1 MKENIND
8 FTQFLVP
15 SETNETTEVQ
25 PIVENE
31 NDFTQFLVS
40 PETTTSPITPPKKN
54 TYEGIKSDANMRARA
69 VRFAKNHLGHEN
81 IDEDEAVDEFL
92 EHFRQ
97 FSVNEIYAGMDYNYV
112 SGLATDAKAGNTKK
126 KQELEDYRSLYSA
139 YEQMP
144 SFFEEGGSDTSTA
157 LLDYLGGIATAPS
170 TYLSLL
176 VPAAGKVAGQA
187 AVATA
192 KLGIGKV
199 LSTVVANPLKSTAV
213 IEGVGGALQDIG
225 AQGTMIEANLQDDYS
240 FGQTALATAI
250 TSVASVGVPLVMGKK
265 KLVNYIERN
274 TGDIVQESEDAIIK
288 RTRQADI
295 NANTMLDKDKVV
307 GQQVTDALNS
317 LNKDSVEAGKAKLGE
332 MATKEKLDAS
342 IRMSVK
348 PEKFKQVAGALTEL
362 LGEVGG
368 IKPGE
373 RITEALARATR
384 SLETGTIKGSKKSAE
399 EIEKNFG
406 TLMKKYDITYD
417 DLGNIF
423 MADLSDAARLLQ
435 AAGQSK
441 KAFLSSMRG
450 FNGALDDVANF
461 DIFGFSKEMKDVSAK
476 LSKSVKDGDVRN
488 YLDIA
493 GDDLKDV
500 SSWRRADA
508 ARLAFM
514 TSQTATT
521 FRNVVSGYSRVG
533 MDILTQGLDN
543 GLAKATGTKKL
554 GPNSDVWAVAY
565 GLTNKKEAGLV
576 EEIFEKGFQDKAS
589 RMFKQLADIADVTGG
604 TAGNHKIGR
613 LENASRQLN
622 ALNTISDNM
631 FKRAAFVGNL
641 KRELNTMYTQA
652 FRDPT
657 AYKKA
662 SGKELKESDFDL
674 IDIIKKGRFNDTFA
688 SKQGREALDRII
700 EDTLYFTYQKTPDS
714 ALAKSIISGIHSLP
728 FVGTAFAPFPRFMMN
743 AMRYTYEYSP
753 VFLATNK
760 QARGE
765 ILNVGKSIIGM
776 QKDELIT
783 SYGNAAKGLVGTG
796 MYVGATAFRMSEHAG
811 ENWYEGKTPEG
822 KTYDLRP
829 FFPAAPFLFFGDI
842 AARLMK
848 DEPVFKNRDT
858 FASAIQALTGA
869 QFKAGLGV
877 YALEKAF
884 DDLTNKDLDVGDKF
898 ATMGAE
904 YFGNLFS
911 TFTIPITAGQ
921 DLYNTFLAPDDERI
935 VKDMNKKD
943 AFSLLVNRSLQ
954 RIPANNAIEKNL
966 EKLIGESTGYKAP
979 KDRQSSTKEGLMRR
993 VAPVTRQTAGL
1004 LLNEKKNKFESEM
1017 DRLKIRGYSK
1027 FPRTQNPEYDEMYGT
1042 IMDGYIGEIIVPF
1055 INSKAY
1061 KDLKDID
1068 LIVEGK
1074 KVTLSKNERQRD
1086 KLNAIIGEV
1095 KKEIGLGLKNQITRI
1110 NMAKKYK
1117 NYPKDVLDFGRL
1129 PQAIQ
1134 TIAKQAYAK
1143 TYGAVASKNDY
1154 DYNKLLQLGKSLGE
1168 NYPLNL
1174 KIE

>member
-1 MKENIND
+1 MKENVND

-15 SETNETTEVQ
+15 TETNETTEIQ
-25 PIVENE
+25 PVVENE

-54 TYEGIKSDANMRARA
+54 TYEGIKSDANMRAKA

-157 LLDYLGGIATAPS
+157 ILDYLGGIATAPS

-176 VPAAGKVAGQA
+176 IPAGGKVAGQA
-187 AVATA
+187 AVATS
-192 KLGIGKV
+192 KLGIGKL
-199 LSTVVANPLKSTAV
+199 LSTMATNPLKSAAV
-213 IEGVGGALQDIG
+213 IEGTGGALQDIA
-225 AQGTMIEANLQDDYS
+225 AQGTMMEAGFQDDYS
-240 FGQTALATAI
+240 FFQTALATAV
-250 TSVASVGVPLVMGKK
+250 TAGVSVGVPLVMLRKK
-265 KLVNYIERN
+265 AVKRIEQN
-274 TGDIVQESEDAIIK
+274 TGDLVEESAEAILK
-288 RTRQADI
+288 RTEEAKI
-295 NANTMLDKDKVV
+295 NANNTLDKNKNL
-307 GQQVTDALNS
+307 GQSVTDALNS

-342 IRMSVK
+342 VRLAVK

-362 LGEVGG
+362 LGEVDGLL
-368 IKPGE
+368 PGE
-373 RITEALARATR
+373 RITEALARVTRQIGKGNVKGATKA
-384 SLETGTIKGSKKSAE
+384 TAKIE
-399 EIEKNFG
+399 EQFG

-417 DLGNIF
+417 DLGDIF
-423 MADLSDAARLLQ
+423 MADLSDAARTLQ

-441 KAFLSSMRG
+441 KQFLAGMRG
-450 FNGALDDVANF
+450 FNSALDDVANF
-461 DIFGFSKEMKDVSAK
+461 DIFGFSKAMKDTSAK
-476 LSKSVKDGDVRN
+476 LSEAVDKADVRK
-488 YLDIA
+488 YLKSS
-493 GDDLKDV
+493 GEDV

-521 FRNVVSGYSRVG
+521 FRNVASGYSRVG
-533 MDILTQGLDN
+533 MDILTQSLDN
-543 GLAKATGTKKL
+543 ALAKVTGTAKL
-554 GPNSDVWAVAY
+554 GPNSDVWSVAY
-565 GLTNKKEAGLV
+565 GLTNKKEAALV
-576 EEIFEKGFQDKAS
+576 EQIFEKGFQDKAG
-589 RMFKQLADIADVTGG
+589 RMFKQLADIADATGARG
-604 TAGNHKIGR
+604 GNHKIGR

-652 FRDPT
+652 FRDPA
-657 AYKKA
+657 AYKIA

-674 IDIIKKGRFNDTFA
+674 IQIIKNGRFNDTFA
-688 SKQGREALDRII
+688 SKQGREALDKIV
-700 EDTLYFTYQKTPDS
+700 EETLYFTYQKNPDS
-714 ALAKSIISGIHSLP
+714 KLARSFIAGIHSAP
-728 FVGTAFAPFPRFMMN
+728 FVGTAIAPFPRFMMN
-743 AMRYTYEYSP
+743 AIRYTYEYSP
-753 VFLATNK
+753 VFLLKNSK
-760 QARGE
+760 ARGE
-765 ILNVGKSIIGM
+765 ILNVGKSIVGM

-783 SYGNAAKGLVGTG
+783 SYNNAAKGLVGTG
-796 MYVGATAFRMSEHAG
+796 MFAGATAFRMSEYAG

-822 KTYDLRP
+822 RTYDLRP

-858 FASAIQALTGA
+858 FTSAIQALTGA

-877 YALEKAF
+877 YALENAF
-884 DDLTNKDLDVGDKF
+884 DDLTSSDLDATEKF
-898 ATMGAE
+898 EMMGAE

-943 AFSLLVNRSLQ
+943 AFSLLVNKSLQ

-1004 LLNEKKNKFESEM
+1004 LLKEKKNKFESEM

-1129 PQAIQ
+1129 PQAVQ